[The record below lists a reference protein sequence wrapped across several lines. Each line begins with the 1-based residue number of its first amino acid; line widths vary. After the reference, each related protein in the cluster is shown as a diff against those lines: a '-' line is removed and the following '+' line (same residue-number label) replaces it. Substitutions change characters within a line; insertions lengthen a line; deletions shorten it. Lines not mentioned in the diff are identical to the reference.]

1 MIPNL
6 NSVVM
11 SSRDGKI
18 ENSSGDLM
26 HMLISRIIRDME
38 IFIMIMTSSKNGLS
52 GIISSSTIITTN
64 SATELLSNLFIIYF
78 IYSVF
83 FFSLYTYT
91 RISATAL

>member
-26 HMLISRIIRDME
+26 LMLISRIIRDME

-91 RISATAL
+91 RI